1 MKYMK
6 LCVGILLMFLLASG
20 INRADAQAAEAQ
32 QLLLNVEKLAQL
44 KTMLSQLKK
53 GYTIL
58 ANGYS
63 RIKGLTEGNFDLHQ
77 AFLDALFQVSPAV
90 RNYSKIPVIISQ
102 QVALVKEYKAA
113 SRQFTASGLFSPE
126 ELSYFNK
133 VYGNLF
139 QASLKNLETLTTV
152 LTAGRLRMSDEER
165 LKAIDRV
172 AADMEDALSFLRH
185 FNSGTRVL
193 GLQRAREAKDVQAL
207 KSLYGVTE

>member
-1 MKYMK
+1 MKK
-6 LCVGILLMFLLASG
+6 CVWLCVAFFLTLGIHRAS
-20 INRADAQAAEAQ
+20 AQTAEAQ

-53 GYTIL
+53 GYTVL
-58 ANGYS
+58 VNGYS
-63 RIKGLTEGNFDLHQ
+63 RIKGLTEGNFDLHH

-90 RNYSKIPVIISQ
+90 RNYPKIPVIISQ

-113 SRQFTASGLFSPE
+113 SRQFTASGLFLPE
-126 ELSYFNK
+126 ELSYFRK

-139 QASLKNLETLTTV
+139 QQSLKNLETLSTV

-185 FNSGTRVL
+185 FNSGTRAL
-193 GLQRAREAKDVQAL
+193 GLQRAQEAGNVRVL
-207 KSLYGVTE
+207 KNLYGITD